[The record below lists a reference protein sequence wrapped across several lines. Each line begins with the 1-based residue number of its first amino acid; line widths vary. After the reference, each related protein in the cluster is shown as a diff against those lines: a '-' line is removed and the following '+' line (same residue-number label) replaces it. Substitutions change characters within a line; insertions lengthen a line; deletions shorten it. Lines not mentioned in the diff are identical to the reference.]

1 MPEPLE
7 ITSHLRTYSVS
18 FVETL
23 AEIAGEISSPGDFF
37 IADPV
42 VAEIVWG
49 ESPPEDRLLLVEPS
63 EERKTVEQVQ
73 KVVQWLVEA
82 RFRRGGTLVA
92 IGGGVIQDLTAFTA
106 SSPIQAS

>member
-49 ESPPEDRLLLVEPS
+49 ESPP
-63 EERKTVEQVQ
+63 
-73 KVVQWLVEA
+73 
-82 RFRRGGTLVA
+82 RRIVSLCGLQRSVCLAQDGGRMPLDGA
-92 IGGGVIQDLTAFTA
+92 
-106 SSPIQAS
+106 

>member
-49 ESPPEDRLLLVEPS
+49 ESPPEDRLLVWPPES
-63 EERKTVEQVQ
+63 RMFGAGWRTNA
-73 KVVQWLVEA
+73 A
-82 RFRRGGTLVA
+82 RRS
-92 IGGGVIQDLTAFTA
+92 IGMIRFHGALGFTRQDWQEIPL
-106 SSPIQAS
+106 